1 MNCYL
6 HNLRRRLLKVSIQ
19 VTVGVAITL
28 GAGSADAFLLLNS
41 SPGGRLTMNLAM
53 QALIGD
59 QPVRIAMAQWNQ
71 VGIGQG
77 HDHDFFVGQTAGTS
91 GSCGGNQINEITS
104 SDSNCGLA
112 FGSSTLAV
120 TTYWSSAGKVIEADI
135 VFNNARSWS
144 SYSGPLIYNGSGMVI
159 NDINRVALHELGHA
173 AGLDHPD
180 EGGQSVVSVMN
191 SYIGDIDALQADDI
205 AGAHAIAWQ
214 AVAVTNSPVCT
225 LTTSPAAIDAG
236 GISTL
241 VASCTPAATSYTW
254 ANTGFGNTTSAGVVS
269 PAVST
274 TYSVTGTNAAG
285 AGNATS
291 VTVSVSAVASLPDL
305 EITRL
310 TGPGVGRAGGQV
322 TLMAEIRNTG
332 GGTTS
337 AFRVGYY
344 LSRDTT
350 VSSSDLLVG
359 TCSVASGL
367 FAGQTSLCTGSASI
381 PANMVAATYFL
392 RAVIDDTIAV
402 NESDEANNVTAAT
415 PDVFII
421 FAAERP
427 VCALSAS
434 LSAIGPGGTSMLSA
448 SCSPAATS
456 YTWTNT
462 GFGANVMSGM
472 VSPAVTTTFSV
483 VGNNAAGAGNIVSVS
498 VSVAGAATADN
509 YADLWW
515 AGSAEN
521 GWGLSIQQH
530 GNNLFSAL
538 YVYDSAGKPSWYVMP
553 AGIWDQAFTTYS
565 GAVYQPTSAPLNT
578 YTPANFVPGT
588 VVGNVTIT
596 FTSTS
601 AAILR
606 YVINGVSGEKAI
618 QRQVFGHGV
627 APLQVGDMW
636 WGGMEQDGW
645 GISITQQTGILFS
658 AWYTYG
664 LDGRSTWYAMPN
676 GTWSGTTYSGPFYST
691 TGSAWLG
698 AAYES
703 NALTITEAGT
713 MSLNFATDG
722 SAMMTYSFTSGPFAG
737 TTQSRPIARQ
747 AF

>member
-6 HNLRRRLLKVSIQ
+6 NNLRRWLLKASLLVAA
-19 VTVGVAITL
+19 GVAITL

-41 SPGGRLTMNLAM
+41 SPGGRLSMNLAM

-71 VGIGQG
+71 MGIGQG
-77 HDHDFFVGQTAGTS
+77 HDHDFFAGQTAGTS
-91 GSCGGNQINEITS
+91 GSCGGNQINEVTS

-112 FGSSTLAV
+112 FGNSTLAV

-180 EGGQSVVSVMN
+180 EGGQTIVSVMN

-214 AVAVTNSPVCT
+214 AAAVTNSPVCT

-241 VASCTPAATSYTW
+241 VASCTPAATSYIW

-269 PAVST
+269 PSVST

-291 VTVSVSAVASLPDL
+291 VTVSVAAAASLPDL

-310 TGPGVGRAGGQV
+310 TGPGVGRTGGQV
-322 TLMAEIRNTG
+322 TLMAEIRNSG

-337 AFRVGYY
+337 PFRVGYY
-344 LSRDTT
+344 LSRETT
-350 VSSSDLLVG
+350 VSSGDLLVG

-367 FAGQTSLCTGSASI
+367 FAGQTSLCTTSSNI
-381 PANMVAATYFL
+381 PASLAAATYFL
-392 RAVIDDTIAV
+392 RAVIDDTFAV

-427 VCALSAS
+427 VCALNAS
-434 LSAIGPGGTSMLSA
+434 PGTIGRGGTTTLSAL
-448 SCSPAATS
+448 CSPAATS

-462 GFGANVMSGM
+462 GFGANVTSGA
-472 VSPAVTTTFSV
+472 VSPAVTTTYSV
-483 VGNNAAGAGNIVSVS
+483 IGNNAAGSGSIVSVS
-498 VSVAGAATADN
+498 VSVTATAAAN

-538 YVYDSAGKPSWYVMP
+538 YVYDSAGKPVWYVMP
-553 AGIWDQAFTTYS
+553 ASTWDQAFTTYS
-565 GAVYQPTSAPLNT
+565 ATVYQPTSAPLGA
-578 YTPANFVPGT
+578 YTPASFVPGAA
-588 VVGNVTIT
+588 VGNVTIT
-596 FTSTS
+596 FTGAS

-636 WGGMEQDGW
+636 WGGMEQNGW
-645 GISITQQTGILFS
+645 GISITQQAGILFG

-664 LDGRSTWYAMPN
+664 PDGRATWYAMPN
-676 GTWSGTTYSGPFYST
+676 GSWSGTTYSGAFYST
-691 TGSAWLG
+691 TGSPWLG
-698 AAYES
+698 AMYDG
-703 NALTITEAGT
+703 NAQAVTEAGT
-713 MSLNFATDG
+713 MSLNFAADG

-737 TTQSRPIARQ
+737 ITQNRPIARQ